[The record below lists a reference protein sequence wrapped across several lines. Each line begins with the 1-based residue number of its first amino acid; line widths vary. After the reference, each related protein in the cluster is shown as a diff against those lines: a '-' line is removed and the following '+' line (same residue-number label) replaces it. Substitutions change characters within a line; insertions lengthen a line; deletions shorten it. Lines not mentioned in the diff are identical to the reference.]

1 MVKTAI
7 YSFIVILT
15 FVNISFSQEKISIH
29 QEQSEYYNTFDFES
43 EEEWSD
49 FMNISKTKIK
59 HVTQNFNSELTKEVF
74 GWNPYW
80 MGTAYYTYDY
90 SLLSEV
96 SYFSYEVNSST
107 GLPDDIHYWETT
119 ELVDY
124 CHNNGV
130 KVSLT
135 ATLFSGHQTFFENPT
150 AVENFIDSI
159 VKLVQFRN
167 ADGINID
174 FEAVSS
180 SQKENLTNFM
190 IALSERLHNDIPNS
204 RLSIAIPAV
213 DWSGTFDVAAMNN
226 YVDLFLIMGY
236 EYYWS
241 GSNPA
246 GPGSPK
252 NGGDLWGTYSTTWS
266 INDYLS
272 KGVTP
277 EKLCLAV
284 PYYGREWSTE
294 SNSIP
299 SNSTSSGT
307 SVTYKTFR
315 NDYSESNTKWDF
327 HSSTPVNIYKNSS
340 NVWRQ
345 CWQNDAKSLG
355 YKYDYINLKNIGGIG
370 IWALGYDGSYPELW
384 DMLTEKFTPLGNNIC
399 EDIFS
404 DTGGPF
410 GQYYNNENWVYSIA
424 PNNPVELKLVFTDF
438 DVELNFDTLFIY
450 DGSDTL
456 SPFIGAFTGTEVP
469 QDTLISETG
478 AFTFHFKSDNETK
491 HEGWNVHWTC
501 DEFSEIIIAEVEKI
515 ESEVNVKIYP
525 NPFNDNLTIDFGKK
539 YYGNVEI
546 YVYDILGRNVFYQET
561 EKIYNSLNIH
571 TGNLTSNSI
580 YFIRIQFDNN
590 CFTKKILKY

>member
-1 MVKTAI
+1 MPKTTL
-7 YSFIVILT
+7 YSIIIILT
-15 FVNISFSQEKISIH
+15 FSNISFSQEIKSIH
-29 QEQSEYYNTFDFES
+29 QEQSEYYSTFGFSS
-43 EEEWSD
+43 EKEWSD
-49 FMNISKTKIK
+49 FSGVSTTQSK
-59 HVTQNFNSELTKEVF
+59 NFQRNSKGELTKEVF

-80 MGTAYYTYDY
+80 MGTAYYDFDY

-96 SYFSYEVNSST
+96 SYFSYEVNSTT
-107 GLPDDIHYWETT
+107 GLPDDIHSWETT

-135 ATLFSGHQTFFENPT
+135 ATLFSGHQTFFENPV

-159 VKLVQFRN
+159 IKLVQFRN

-174 FEAVSS
+174 FEAVAS
-180 SQKENLTNFM
+180 SQTDNLTNFM
-190 IALSERLHNDIPNS
+190 ITLSQRLHADVPNS

-213 DWSGTFDVAAMNN
+213 DWSGTFDVAAMNQ

-252 NGGDLWGTYSTTWS
+252 NGGDLWGSYCTTRS
-266 INDYLS
+266 INDYLAS
-272 KGVTP
+272 GVLP

-284 PYYGREWSTE
+284 PYYGREWSTV

-299 SNSTSSGT
+299 SNTTSSGS

-315 NDYSESNTKWDF
+315 NEYSDVNTVWDYN
-327 HSSTPVNIYKNSS
+327 SSTPVNIYNNAGSGWK
-340 NVWRQ
+340 Q

-355 YKYDYINLKNIGGIG
+355 CKYDYINLKKIGGIG
-370 IWALGYDGSYPELW
+370 IWALGYDGSYPELY
-384 DMLTEKFTPLGNNIC
+384 DMLAEKFTPSGNNIC

-410 GQYYNNENWVYSIA
+410 GQYYNNENWIYTLA
-424 PNNPVELKLVFTDF
+424 PKNPVELKMVFTDF
-438 DVELNFDTLFIY
+438 DIELNYDILFIY
-450 DGSDTL
+450 DGLDTL
-456 SPFIGAFTGTEVP
+456 STFIGAFTGTSGT

-478 AFTFHFKSDNETK
+478 AFTFHFKSDVAT
-491 HEGWNVHWTC
+491 HTEGWNAHWTC
-501 DEFSEIIIAEVEKI
+501 DEFTYIFSDIEIIETSEIHV
-515 ESEVNVKIYP
+515 YP
-525 NPFNDNLTIDFGKK
+525 NPFNDNITIDF
-539 YYGNVEI
+539 EI
-546 YVYDILGRNVFYQET
+546 NKTGEIDIKIYDILGRNVFYQEIENT
-561 EKIYNSLNIH
+561 N
-571 TGNLTSNSI
+571 NSI
-580 YFIRIQFDNN
+580 NINPVNLKSNTIYFLQIRYGNEY
-590 CFTKKILKY
+590 FTQMILKQ